1 MYIELYINI
10 YGKCPGFAWNG
21 NDDGQRSTITITITI
36 TIITI
41 ITISTII
48 TIIIII
54 IVTIFIFYLPSFR
67 FNKGRNLYSQYHC

>member
-21 NDDGQRSTITITITI
+21 NDDGQRSTTTITI

-41 ITISTII
+41 ITI
-48 TIIIII
+48 TIIIISII

>member
-21 NDDGQRSTITITITI
+21 NDDGQRSTTTI

-48 TIIIII
+48 TIIII